1 VCVQV
6 LACACMRVKERE
18 RERERDK
25 ERERERVCERESI
38 YVHYAGSR
46 QEGDTSG
53 LRRGHE
59 VTSSMMVLK

>member
-1 VCVQV
+1 
-6 LACACMRVKERE
+6 MRVKERE
-18 RERERDK
+18 RERDK
-25 ERERERVCERESI
+25 ERERVCERESI